1 MILITG
7 ASQGIGYECAK
18 AVLARTT
25 SDVMITGRDLARLRQ
40 ARDRLPESMH
50 ARLVA
55 RQCDQGNAADI
66 RALAAQLADP
76 GTSLEGAI
84 LCVGTNPMYLEGP
97 RRLHALS
104 PETTEAT
111 IRTNCTH
118 TMTLSGV
125 ILKRFMRQ
133 RQGVLIWIGS
143 QAYKAGLPGA
153 ALYCA
158 TKAFLSGLVRT
169 AHREYA
175 LRGVRM
181 HLVNPGLVRT
191 PRTAAVIDAFAD
203 RHGLTVDGADRVA
216 ERIVGLFMA
225 GEPDLLE
232 VDL

>member
-1 MILITG
+1 VLKASTG
-7 ASQGIGYECAK
+7 
-18 AVLARTT
+18 
-25 SDVMITGRDLARLRQ
+25 
-40 ARDRLPESMH
+40 
-50 ARLVA
+50 
-55 RQCDQGNAADI
+55 
-66 RALAAQLADP
+66 
-76 GTSLEGAI
+76 
-84 LCVGTNPMYLEGP
+84 
-97 RRLHALS
+97 
-104 PETTEAT
+104 
-111 IRTNCTH
+111 
-118 TMTLSGV
+118 
-125 ILKRFMRQ
+125 
-133 RQGVLIWIGS
+133 QGVLIWIGS

-216 ERIVGLFMA
+216 ERIVGLFMV